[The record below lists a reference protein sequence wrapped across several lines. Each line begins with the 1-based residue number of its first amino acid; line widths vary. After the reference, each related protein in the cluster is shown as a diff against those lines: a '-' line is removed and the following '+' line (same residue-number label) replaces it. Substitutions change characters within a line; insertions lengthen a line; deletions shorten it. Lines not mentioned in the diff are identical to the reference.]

1 MIGPTNF
8 SYYGYAE
15 NKNLKSKECGNCMH
29 VTDTAN
35 EFCPLNYTPIKCMPS
50 ILPSEISI
58 AISEIMSK

>member
-1 MIGPTNF
+1 MVTPK
-8 SYYGYAE
+8 
-15 NKNLKSKECGNCMH
+15 NKNIKSKECGNCMH